1 MVFGIPPLGNR
12 ISYYRIGWQK
22 SASQLWLIF
31 DASAG
36 TMIGPSF
43 AGNACAN
50 GQDAMNKA
58 TRALPYLVESIVNS
72 EGSTIRGSNCGLVKE
87 ASLYGTSSFG

>member
-1 MVFGIPPLGNR
+1 MGGNRGEGGVRLLVFGIPPLGNR

-58 TRALPYLVESIVNS
+58 TSHPLAICNS
-72 EGSTIRGSNCGLVKE
+72 FPFRQTLGPPPL
-87 ASLYGTSSFG
+87 

>member
-12 ISYYRIGWQK
+12 IPYYRIGWQK
-22 SASQLWLIF
+22 SASHLWLIF

-58 TRALPYLVESIVNS
+58 TTTLRIAFRIVLRS
-72 EGSTIRGSNCGLVKE
+72 AGRLGIR
-87 ASLYGTSSFG
+87 